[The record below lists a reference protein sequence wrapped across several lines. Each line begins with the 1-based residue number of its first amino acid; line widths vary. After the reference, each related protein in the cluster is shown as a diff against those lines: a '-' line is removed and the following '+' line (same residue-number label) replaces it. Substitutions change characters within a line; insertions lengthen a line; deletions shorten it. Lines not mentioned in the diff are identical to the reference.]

1 MIEKLQHKYALSKQG
16 AKDMIKG
23 FVPVTISDLVL
34 MFPVSLLI
42 VGCSNK
48 VQKGLSKKQM
58 KLKMACADG
67 IQECLETVRDLRAN
81 NAQKEYMDGL
91 EGKIRA
97 VEKHAVV
104 TELGTAVF
112 VGSAQMILSLASQ
125 R

>member
-1 MIEKLQHKYALSKQG
+1 
-16 AKDMIKG
+16 MIKG